1 MLVNSWRQVCCNMSE
16 KMKKVR
22 LTETKKKGFLAEAL
36 KSLSELTKLT
46 NVSGITI
53 RLKPQ
58 DKAKEPEST
67 ENELRL
73 TVARGR
79 VSPQQAYYIIGYK
92 ILYHRIQEMLKGEL

>member
-1 MLVNSWRQVCCNMSE
+1 M
-16 KMKKVR
+16 
-22 LTETKKKGFLAEAL
+22 TETKKKGFLAEAL

-67 ENELRL
+67 ENE
-73 TVARGR
+73 
-79 VSPQQAYYIIGYK
+79 
-92 ILYHRIQEMLKGEL
+92 